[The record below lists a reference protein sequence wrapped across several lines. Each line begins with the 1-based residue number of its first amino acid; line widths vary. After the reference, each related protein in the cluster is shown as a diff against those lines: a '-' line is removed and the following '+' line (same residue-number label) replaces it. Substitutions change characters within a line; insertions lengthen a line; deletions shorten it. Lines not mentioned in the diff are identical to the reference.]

1 MIFKSHMDTHGLK
14 DFMPNL
20 NLLPRALSLLLCL
33 ISYNLAADDMA
44 KTIKLAAE
52 DNWAP
57 YAESSGSGLSHSLI
71 NSAFSRVGIEVDS
84 IVVPYARAVVMAK
97 KGIVDGVFNLIKEKS
112 TQDQF
117 IFGKQAL
124 FSATASFYQNKQS
137 PLNVESKW
145 LLPKNTRVGVIDGY
159 EYGDE
164 LSELPNI
171 QVIKLSNHNQL
182 INLLLLNRIDT
193 AIMYDLVAEQYI
205 ARMRV
210 SSEIGSTFINHTGQ
224 VYLAFSKKNPE
235 AEHLA
240 EMLDTGLTALKHDGS
255 YQQIMTSSLETAHHS
270 NGKLK
275 P

>member
-14 DFMPNL
+14 DFMPNF
-20 NLLPRALSLLLCL
+20 NLRPRALSLLLCL
-33 ISYNLAADDMA
+33 ISYSLAADDMA

-71 NSAFSRVGIEVDS
+71 NSAFSRVGIKVDS

-97 KGIVDGVFNLIKEKS
+97 KGIVDGVFNLIKQAS

-124 FSATASFYQNKQS
+124 FSATASFYQNNQS
-137 PLNVESKW
+137 PLDVESKW
-145 LLPKNTRVGVIDGY
+145 QLPQNTKVGIIDGY

-171 QVIKLSNHNQL
+171 QIIKLSNHHQL

-205 ARMRV
+205 DQMRV
-210 SSEIGSTFINHTGQ
+210 ASEIGSTFINHTGQ
-224 VYLAFSKKNPE
+224 VYLAFSKENPE
-235 AEHLA
+235 SEYLA
-240 EMLDTGLTALKHDGS
+240 QMLDTGLTALKNDGS
-255 YQQIMTSSLETAHHS
+255 YQQIMTSSIETAHHFS
-270 NGKLK
+270 GHLT

>member
-1 MIFKSHMDTHGLK
+1 MDTHGLK

-20 NLLPRALSLLLCL
+20 NLLPRALSLLLCV

-124 FSATASFYQNKQS
+124 FSATASFYQNNHS
-137 PLNVESKW
+137 PLNVRSKW
-145 LLPKNTRVGVIDGY
+145 KLPQNTKVGIIDGY

-164 LSELPNI
+164 LSDLPNI
-171 QVIKLSNHNQL
+171 RLIKLSNHNQL

-205 ARMRV
+205 EQMRV
-210 SSEIGSTFINHTGQ
+210 SSEISSTFINHTGQ

-235 AEHLA
+235 AKHLA
-240 EMLDTGLTALKHDGS
+240 ELLDTGLTALKNDGS
-255 YQQIMTSSLETAHHS
+255 YQQIMTSSIQTAHHS